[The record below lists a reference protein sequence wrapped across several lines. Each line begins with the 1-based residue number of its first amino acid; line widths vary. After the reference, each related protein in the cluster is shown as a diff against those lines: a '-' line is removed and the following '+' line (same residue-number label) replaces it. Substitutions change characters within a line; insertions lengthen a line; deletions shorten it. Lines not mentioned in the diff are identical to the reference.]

1 MTTSLV
7 KYFNFTIDYKAEI
20 KDDTV
25 KKTIGYYQKDNLM

>member
-1 MTTSLV
+1 MTIDTV
-7 KYFNFTIDYKAEI
+7 EYFNFTIDYKAEI